1 MIKPSHWSCVHQ
13 LRDSEKSAISTYIN
27 YQSPILIF
35 CCNRSLLLLVT
46 IPLFISYPCR
56 GGVQDTATAL
66 RSWSLPMLATCNI
79 CWKRG
84 LVACD
89 MFHPW
94 NIEFY
99 PTTHGHWCGNPEIG
113 VIYTFYHPFNIHST
127 GIIPS
132 IQLVAPRHGALWKTE
147 VFWKIARRPR
157 GLRLFT
163 FRPWSGFS
171 REKFHRKHPET
182 ILVFLW
188 NIRVPT

>member
-1 MIKPSHWSCVHQ
+1 MSHYFSGILIILAMSIFLWGLLKKNSNKQWWASPQPKPSWP
-13 LRDSEKSAISTYIN
+13 
-27 YQSPILIF
+27 SPRRACRVFSNDFFLLWTGQKAV
-35 CCNRSLLLLVT
+35 RSNENV
-46 IPLFISYPCR
+46 
-56 GGVQDTATAL
+56 
-66 RSWSLPMLATCNI
+66 
-79 CWKRG
+79 
-84 LVACD
+84 